1 MKTKS
6 VKTAGYSNA
15 VLHTKRDSKRID
27 AELRQAEWD
36 ELTLDQKIA
45 SLRIRRGDSVRQ
57 LVRLLKGKS

>member
-15 VLHTKRDSKRID
+15 TLHTKRQQRRID
-27 AELRQAEWD
+27 AECRQDKWD
-36 ELTLDQKIA
+36 ALTSEQKID

-57 LVRLLKGKS
+57 LLRLEGK

>member
-15 VLHTKRDSKRID
+15 VLHTKRDAKRQD
-27 AELRQAEWD
+27 AGRRQAAWD
-36 ELTLDQKIA
+36 ELTLDQKIE

-57 LVRLLKGKS
+57 LLRLKGKS